1 MPIVTQ
7 ILTINAG
14 SSSVKGALFATDD
27 GGGLRRQA
35 SRTVDG
41 IGADGPH
48 DHDEAFDAVI
58 AGLRGAG
65 PGLAVHAVGHRI
77 VHGGPSFAAPVIVDD
92 SVLAALSR
100 LVALAP
106 LHQPHNIAGIEAARH
121 AFPGAIQVACFDT
134 AFHRNADT
142 DDSYAI
148 PRHFHDEGV
157 RRYGFHGLSYEF
169 IAGRLREIDAALGQA
184 RVVVAHLG
192 NGASACI
199 LDKGRPIATTMGFS
213 PLDGL
218 IMGTRP
224 GRIDPGVL
232 LWMMQEKAMSG
243 DAIADCLYR
252 RSGLLALSGL
262 SSDMRRLEEASE
274 PAAHA
279 AIAAFV
285 ASLAREIA
293 ALAADAGG
301 LDGLVFTGGIGENSA
316 LVRGLAMA
324 RLAWLG
330 VVADDAA
337 NRAGN
342 QDIAAPASTV
352 RVLRLVTDEEAMI
365 ARHASRLAGS

>member
-1 MPIVTQ
+1 
-7 ILTINAG
+7 
-14 SSSVKGALFATDD
+14 
-27 GGGLRRQA
+27 
-35 SRTVDG
+35 
-41 IGADGPH
+41 
-48 DHDEAFDAVI
+48 
-58 AGLRGAG
+58 
-65 PGLAVHAVGHRI
+65 
-77 VHGGPSFAAPVIVDD
+77 
-92 SVLAALSR
+92 
-100 LVALAP
+100 
-106 LHQPHNIAGIEAARH
+106 
-121 AFPGAIQVACFDT
+121 
-134 AFHRNADT
+134 
-142 DDSYAI
+142 
-148 PRHFHDEGV
+148 
-157 RRYGFHGLSYEF
+157 
-169 IAGRLREIDAALGQA
+169 
-184 RVVVAHLG
+184 
-192 NGASACI
+192 
-199 LDKGRPIATTMGFS
+199 
-213 PLDGL
+213 
-218 IMGTRP
+218 
-224 GRIDPGVL
+224 
-232 LWMMQEKAMSG
+232 MMQEKAMSG

-337 NRAGN
+337 DRAGN